1 MAISDDIQR
10 HMPSAADR
18 DAPRAAPLAYKE
30 AVLLVHP
37 IEPQFKGE
45 VVNTTRTSKLK
56 FQTETESHEPA
67 TL

>member
-30 AVLLVHP
+30 AVLLG
-37 IEPQFKGE
+37 KYYYL
-45 VVNTTRTSKLK
+45 NKLK
-56 FQTETESHEPA
+56 FQTETESHESA